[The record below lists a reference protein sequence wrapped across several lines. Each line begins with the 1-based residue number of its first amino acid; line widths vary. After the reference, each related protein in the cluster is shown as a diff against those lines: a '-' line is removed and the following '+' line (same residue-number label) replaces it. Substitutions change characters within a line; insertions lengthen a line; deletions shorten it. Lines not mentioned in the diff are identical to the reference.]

1 MGELSHM
8 PPVLLVLSTLLLST
22 VCIGSSAAILENEA
36 KSQAPTPVDR
46 VIELLTEMQT
56 QLSSEASADAAAY
69 KEMTCWCTTNE
80 EEKTNAIAVADDKIS
95 ALTSQVEELSA
106 TDGRLSAEIAQMK
119 SELEDK
125 KASAKA
131 ARALREKEQA
141 AFNGAETDMVQSVA
155 MLRNAIQIL
164 ERHASGLL
172 QVTPAVHESLGSA
185 LQWVALKHEEMRSMP
200 QSHAAAS
207 LPRKRQLSVAESP
220 LFLQTK
226 ADGLGEQLRT
236 ALSGQF
242 STSSVLSSD
251 FAARV
256 LQKAVKDSSTPVAFA
271 QQPAPYKS
279 YNPRSGQ
286 ILGILKQMLEDF
298 ESNLSES
305 QKEELN
311 ARASYAELKES
322 LEKEIETIAATLD
335 EKEELHSKNAKA
347 LLDTKQ
353 DLEATR
359 SQRAADVKFLS
370 DLRLQC
376 QDLDHDYATRSK
388 ARGQELK
395 AVADAI
401 AILTEDDARALFDKK
416 MGAAAFV
423 QLASVAEQT
432 SESRSLR
439 HAVTRTLLTGA
450 DSMSTAAGRGREQL
464 ATLAVMARLDS
475 FTQVKEAMDKMIA
488 DLKAQQAEEVSHKET
503 CLKEFNSNEKSTYA
517 TKREHGKTL
526 QKIEALEQAIAQLT
540 DDIAAANEEM
550 AKMKLQ
556 LKEESEARKAEN
568 ERFQE
573 EMTDQRAIQNILSK
587 AIARLQQVYKTKG
600 GEAFA
605 QQEPVSPKQFQPY
618 SQSAAA
624 GPVISMLEQIVGDS
638 AAVEKDELAAEQA
651 AQKSYATMAADVT
664 ASVKQMEQTVE
675 IKTKTKAATKV
686 EAEDAKALASS
697 LQGRLEDLA
706 SVAEDLHMQCDYFLK
721 NFDVRQKARLQ
732 EIEAIQS
739 AKAYLNGMKAEP
751 VAPKQ

>member
-1 MGELSHM
+1 MR
-8 PPVLLVLSTLLLST
+8 PVLMVLTTLLLAT
-22 VCIGSSAAILENEA
+22 TCISSSAAILENEA
-36 KSQAPTPVDR
+36 RLQGPTPVDR

-56 QLSSEASADAAAY
+56 ELSSEAERDAAAY
-69 KEMTCWCTTNE
+69 KEMTCWCTNNE
-80 EEKTNAIAVADDKIS
+80 QEKTDAIAAADDKIS

-106 TDGRLSAEIAQMK
+106 TDGRLSAEIEQMK

-131 ARALREKEQA
+131 ARALREKEQS
-141 AFNGAETDMVQSVA
+141 AFNGAEIDMVQSVT
-155 MLRNAIQIL
+155 MLKNAIQIL
-164 ERHASGLL
+164 ERHAAGLL

-200 QSHAAAS
+200 QSHSAAS
-207 LPRKRQLSVAESP
+207 SPRKRQSAVAESP

-226 ADGLGEQLRT
+226 ADGLGEQLQNALTGHFSTRT
-236 ALSGQF
+236 A
-242 STSSVLSSD
+242 LSSD

-256 LQKAVKDSSTPVAFA
+256 LQKAVKDSSSGSLVAFA

-286 ILGILKQMLEDF
+286 VLGILQQMLEDF
-298 ESNLSES
+298 ETNLSMS
-305 QKEELN
+305 QKDELN
-311 ARASYAELKES
+311 ARATYADLKAS

-335 EKEELHSKNAKA
+335 EKEELHSKNEKD

-359 SQRAADVKFLS
+359 STRAADVTFLS

-388 ARGQELK
+388 ARGEELK

-401 AILTEDDARALFDKK
+401 AILTEDEARALFDKK
-416 MGAAAFV
+416 MGAAFV
-423 QLASVAEQT
+423 QLASDSLGS
-432 SESRSLR
+432 SESMALR
-439 HAVTRTLLTGA
+439 HAVSRTLLEGA
-450 DSMSTAAGRGREQL
+450 DALSLATANGRGREQL
-464 ATLAVMARLDS
+464 ASLAVMARLDS
-475 FTQVKEAMDKMIA
+475 FTQVKEAMDRMIE
-488 DLKAQQAEEVSHKET
+488 DLKAQQAEEVEHKET
-503 CLKEFNSNEKSTYA
+503 CLKELNSNEKSTYT
-517 TKREHGKTL
+517 TKREHGKAV
-526 QKIEALEQAIAQLT
+526 QKSEALGLAITQLE

-550 AKMKLQ
+550 GKMKLQ

-587 AIARLQQVYKTKG
+587 AIARLRQVYKNG
-600 GEAFA
+600 EEAFA
-605 QQEPVSPKQFQPY
+605 QQEPVSPKKFQPY
-618 SQSAAA
+618 AQSSAA
-624 GPVISMLEQIVGDS
+624 GPVISMLEQIVGDAS
-638 AAVEKDELAAEQA
+638 TVEKDELAAEQA
-651 AQKSYATMAADVT
+651 AQKSYASMVADVT

-686 EAEDAKALASS
+686 EEEDAKTLASS

-706 SVAEDLHMQCDYFLK
+706 AVSEDLHTQCDYFLK

-751 VAPKQ
+751 AATKQ